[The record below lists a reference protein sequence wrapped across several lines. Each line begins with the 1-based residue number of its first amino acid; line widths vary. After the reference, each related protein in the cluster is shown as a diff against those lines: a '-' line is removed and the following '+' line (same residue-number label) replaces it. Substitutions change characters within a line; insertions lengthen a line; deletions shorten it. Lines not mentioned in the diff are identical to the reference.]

1 MAHKLIYVLVILGV
15 VSCSTVMVEK
25 SKLKSGFTHE
35 EVRKIHPVLIVDS
48 VTLANPELTQH
59 QLEKMLQNLMGKQVI
74 VNTYLGPMYN
84 TQLTHLPLNVI
95 IQSGGGMVSLGLE
108 VENILKMVRSQ
119 GFKIHCY
126 VAEAQSMAFYLMVT
140 SCDKV
145 YAKVGTRLMQHRSA
159 YGSRNFTPNTYQI
172 DLDMA
177 EAESEALG
185 VDFNEW
191 MKLTRGEKDHVFTL
205 EEIKKYQLVDGWIK

>member
-1 MAHKLIYVLVILGV
+1 MTHKLIYVLVILGV
-15 VSCSTVMVEK
+15 VSCSTIMVEK

-35 EVRKIHPVLIVDS
+35 EVRKISPVLIVDAM
-48 VTLANPELTQH
+48 TLTTPEHTKDHLSKAVSSMVKKRV
-59 QLEKMLQNLMGKQVI
+59 LI
-74 VNTYLGPMYN
+74 DTYLGPMYN
-84 TQLTHLPLNVI
+84 VDLTHTPLNVI
-95 IQSGGGMVSLGLE
+95 IQSEGGLVDSGLE
-108 VENILKMVRSQ
+108 FEKLMKEVKSN

-177 EAESEALG
+177 EAEAEALG

-191 MKLTRGEKDHVFTL
+191 LNLTRGEKDHVFTL
-205 EEIKKYQLVDGWIK
+205 EEIKKYKLVDKWIK